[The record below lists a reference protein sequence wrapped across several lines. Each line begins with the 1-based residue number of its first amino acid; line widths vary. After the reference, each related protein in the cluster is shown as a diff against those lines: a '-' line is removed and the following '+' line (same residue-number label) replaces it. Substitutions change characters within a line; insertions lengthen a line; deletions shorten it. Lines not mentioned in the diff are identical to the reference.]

1 MFGEGADLLGHP
13 DRLTSGEAHAG
24 VAGVSGGDA
33 PPVPEDLVAEAQ
45 GNPARLGEVGVDYQL
60 VVEEGG
66 RVVVDE
72 GLDDHEAETAP
83 FQFPVGEARVAQPL
97 DAAYLE
103 VGEVDGVV
111 DVALGVYLRVADPE
125 RRLADYGSTGP

>member
-1 MFGEGADLLGHP
+1 VDLHGHP
-13 DRLTSGEAHAG
+13 DRFASGEAHAG
-24 VAGVSGGDA
+24 VAGVPGGD
-33 PPVPEDLVAEAQ
+33 PLSVPEDLVGEAQ
-45 GNPARLGEVGVDYQL
+45 GDPAGLGEVGSDYQL
-60 VVEEGG
+60 VVEKGG

-72 GLDDHEAETAP
+72 CLDDHEAEAP
-83 FQFPVGEARVAQPL
+83 PFEVLVGEASVAQPL

-103 VGEVDGVV
+103 VGEVVGVV

>member
-1 MFGEGADLLGHP
+1 MFGEGANLLGHP
-13 DRLTSGEAHAG
+13 DRFAAGEAHAG
-24 VAGVSGGDA
+24 VSGVPGGDA
-33 PPVPEDLVAEAQ
+33 LPVPEDLVSEAQ
-45 GNPARLGEVGVDYQL
+45 GHPSRLGEVGADYQL

-66 RVVVDE
+66 RMVVDE
-72 GLDDHEAETAP
+72 GLDDHEAEAAP
-83 FQFPVGEARVAQPL
+83 LELFVGEASVAQPL

-103 VGEVDGVV
+103 VGEVVRVV